1 MKKTLTILCS
11 FAFALSGV
19 MKAITDSD
27 PSPGQSYKAIS
38 AATLPRP
45 VLSIP
50 SADTGTIA
58 LPQDLLLDL
67 AKKQGLNVFAGKT
80 TAGVDSALVDSLQQR
95 IIALEQIRQVT
106 KVKWRRVPAPVPI
119 VERDTIQV
127 PVYYLATQVGNKEGP
142 TGECISIYEVHKV
155 DEICPEMTI
164 SSVEGTNEYH
174 IKGSD

>member
-1 MKKTLTILCS
+1 MKKALTILCS

-19 MKAITDSD
+19 MMAITASD

-38 AATLPRP
+38 AATLPQH

-50 SADTGTIA
+50 SANTGTIA

-67 AKKQGLNVFAGKT
+67 AKKQSLNGSAEKT
-80 TAGVDSALVDSLQQR
+80 TADVNSAIVDSLKQH
-95 IIALEQIRQVT
+95 IVDLEQKRQVT
-106 KVKWRRVPAPVPI
+106 KVKWRRAPAPAPI
-119 VERDTIQV
+119 VERDTIRV

-142 TGECISIYEVHKV
+142 TGECISVYEVHKV
-155 DEICPEMTI
+155 DEICPEMTN

-174 IKGSD
+174 VKGSD